1 MSRESADALK
11 VSLLGDPE
19 VQLMI
24 RMRAY
29 EIYQMR
35 GGQPGNSAEDW
46 FRAESEVL
54 RFLIDEENRRA
65 SEETQA
71 PSIETVAGVELAARL
86 DETADPETS
95 VGAWSVT
102 EPAGMELAP
111 AIGGEAAMAA
121 PKKTPTRAA
130 SKTTSTRTKK
140 TGDGS
145 AKKTTAPRAASKKT
159 ANSAEKPKRTRKKA
173 EAPTTQTNE
182 Q

>member
-11 VSLLGDPE
+11 ISLLGDPE

-35 GGQPGNSAEDW
+35 GGQPGNPAEDW

-54 RFLIDEENRRA
+54 SFLIDEESRRA
-65 SEETQA
+65 SEEAQA
-71 PSIETVAGVELAARL
+71 SIETIAGVELAARL

-111 AIGGEAAMAA
+111 AIGGEAAMAT
-121 PKKTPTRAA
+121 PKKTRTRAA
-130 SKTTSTRTKK
+130 SKTTSPR
-140 TGDGS
+140 
-145 AKKTTAPRAASKKT
+145 AKKAGGGSTKNTTAPRATSKKT
-159 ANSAEKPKRTRKKA
+159 ANSAEKPKRIRKKA
-173 EAPTTQTNE
+173 ETPTTQTNE